1 MKILKKPAI
10 FFFNIIDFYHQKKI
24 LSFFRKKKI
33 NIDTFVD
40 VGSHKGKYFDL
51 FDKNYKIKKTLL
63 IEPQK
68 QYFHYLKKK
77 YKGFNSVKIFDCAIS
92 NKNGTTLFYIN
103 HHDLTSSLN
112 TLNHKNVFLKIK
124 SRLFGVELKN
134 MIKKKVKVK
143 INTLNNIL
151 KRFKIKQFD
160 LVKIDTEGHELQVLQ
175 GIGKTMKKI
184 KIFLIEFRNDN
195 VYKNYN
201 PTKIHNNL
209 IKNNFYL
216 SKVFKFPFTTWEDR
230 IYIQK

>member
-92 NKNGTTLFYIN
+92 NKNGTSLFY
-103 HHDLTSSLN
+103 
-112 TLNHKNVFLKIK
+112 KNVFLKIK

-175 GIGKTMKKI
+175 GIGIVGRFGLT
-184 KIFLIEFRNDN
+184 
-195 VYKNYN
+195 
-201 PTKIHNNL
+201 
-209 IKNNFYL
+209 L
-216 SKVFKFPFTTWEDR
+216 SR
-230 IYIQK
+230 

>member
-1 MKILKKPAI
+1 MKILKKSAI
-10 FFFNIIDFYHQKKI
+10 FFFDILDFYHQKKI
-24 LSFFRKKKI
+24 LNFFRKKKI
-33 NIDTFVD
+33 NICTFVD

-51 FDKNYKIKKTLL
+51 FAKNYKIKKSFL

-77 YKGFNSVKIFDCAIS
+77 YKGFKTIKIFDYAVS
-92 NKNGTTLFYIN
+92 NKNGTGLFYIN

-112 TLNHKNVFLKIK
+112 TLNHKNAFLKFK
-124 SRLFGVELKN
+124 SRLFGVKTQN

-143 INTLNNIL
+143 ITTLNNIF
-151 KRFKIKQFD
+151 KKIKLKQLD

-175 GIGKTMKKI
+175 GIGKTIQKI
-184 KIFLIEFRNDN
+184 KIVLIEFRNDN

-201 PTKIHNNL
+201 SIKIHNNL

-216 SKVFKFPFTTWEDR
+216 SKIFKFPFSTWEDR